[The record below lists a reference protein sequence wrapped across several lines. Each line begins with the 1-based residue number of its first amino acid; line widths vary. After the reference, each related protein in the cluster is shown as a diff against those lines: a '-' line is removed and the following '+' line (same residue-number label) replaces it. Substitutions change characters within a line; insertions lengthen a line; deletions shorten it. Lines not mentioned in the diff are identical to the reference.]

1 MFDKFAEKPSNI
13 IQLFFGDLLFDA
25 ELGRMYKSC
34 PSIQVSDN
42 DNPKAWDSLKSDN
55 LTSFVLPFWKEVL

>member
-42 DNPKAWDSLKSDN
+42 DNPKA
-55 LTSFVLPFWKEVL
+55 